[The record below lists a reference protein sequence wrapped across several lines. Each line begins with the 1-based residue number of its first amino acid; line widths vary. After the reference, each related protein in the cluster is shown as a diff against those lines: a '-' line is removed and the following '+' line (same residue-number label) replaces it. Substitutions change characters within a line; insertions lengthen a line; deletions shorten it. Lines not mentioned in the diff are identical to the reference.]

1 MNRKSHVFISPTH
14 TTSHSKSHATKYQAF
29 HQNDKTLS
37 IQPHKPLPEEGV
49 DLKWELQMDGIK
61 KFQRMDELCF
71 RHRQTVFIRRRGGQ

>member
-1 MNRKSHVFISPTH
+1 MFSYPPPIQRPTQ
-14 TTSHSKSHATKYQAF
+14 SHATKYQAF
-29 HQNDKTLS
+29 HQNDKTLF
-37 IQPHKPLPEEGV
+37 IQSHKPLPEEGV